1 MEAKKSKTVTLE
13 MLFEELKIM
22 RSQMEEFRSDFE
34 NFKNPVGE
42 FTSKWVDT
50 YDVMR
55 MLRVSRRTMD
65 NYIKAGKLTPT
76 RIRKRNYF
84 AIDDVKRLMYV
95 PQLPQISSFHS
106 EAQILMRRIAKI
118 EEAGG
123 ES

>member
-1 MEAKKSKTVTLE
+1 MEAKNSKAVTNE
-13 MLFEELKIM
+13 MLFEELKII
-22 RSQMEEFRSDFE
+22 RSQMEELRSDFE

-50 YDVMR
+50 YDVMQ

-84 AIDDVKRLMYV
+84 AIEDVKGLMHV
-95 PQLPQISSFHS
+95 PQLPQISSFRS
-106 EAQILMRRIAKI
+106 EAQTLMCRLAKM
-118 EEAGG
+118 EEGG
-123 ES
+123 KDL